1 MSAKTRINI
10 MAISHNIRSS
20 ALNAHVNWDKPFGL
34 AVVRR
39 AIYDLAAVGRDLHGP
54 QAMAETLYRQAD
66 LLIQGDDTPPDI
78 EALIAQSDAIPVGEA
93 ETKADPVAVKAPER
107 RDWLRFFGARE
118 DWFWPLIFVAFFFG
132 IIVGFAS

>member
-1 MSAKTRINI
+1 VSAKTRINI

-20 ALNAHVNWDKPFGL
+20 ALNAHVNWDKSFGL

-66 LLIQGDDTPPDI
+66 LLIRGDDTPPDI

-93 ETKADPVAVKAPER
+93 EPKADPVAVKVPESVR
-107 RDWLRFFGARE
+107 KPRFGTLI
-118 DWFWPLIFVAFFFG
+118 DWFAPSLTVAFLLG
-132 IIVGFAS
+132 ILIGHGS